1 MADPL
6 GLDGGGILVPIDD
19 EARRAITGFAPT
31 QGIPQE
37 ETLFPDLPLAPIN
50 QEQLLPF
57 ENAITASDVNPDQ
70 AASDAAL
77 AERLLIA
84 PGMISDLSRSEFE
97 RQDRQ
102 QKIEDGSEETELLRS
117 LLRNDPDLTMF
128 ASDDIPSLARG
139 EQAVKELSFTGAFSG
154 GVDLLQGL
162 GYRFLEAVGEAGG
175 LEDLEA
181 FAQAQAER
189 EFAEAQAGGVKQH
202 FLDIQ
207 DAGDF
212 FTWLKQTGGEQI
224 PLMAPSLVTGI
235 AGAAIGSAVPVIG
248 TVIGGLLGAFI
259 PSFILGV
266 GETQNAIKERDK
278 NIEAPGAAFG
288 AGAIIGLLDSALPG
302 KVGTMLKNAFGREL
316 AEVAVQKIAFR
327 VMAKK
332 AAAEGGKGMGMEG
345 ITEAVQEVI
354 SETTAASVTGQEI
367 DGDALMR
374 QVVEAFAAGAF
385 LGGGVTVAASTSA
398 SIINN
403 RRVKRA
409 MDESSREE
417 AAGKLKVR
425 NATKAA
431 EVKVAQMKAA
441 GVESVFVP
449 TNILLDY
456 AQRQENPIAA
466 LENLG
471 LAAALDVK
479 ALAELDVQAGTTKI
493 EITLAAFAEH
503 LHGTEAYAQI
513 APHLTVAA
521 DATSLAESL
530 ETAFTDEEDVVAYQE
545 DLEAYDAADELKA
558 RVSETVNKAQVKPS
572 EAHKIIE
579 AAGREVEV
587 VLDTLIQKLEERKG
601 GFDKL
606 TDAARV
612 AAIDDELTLK
622 DTQLVNAQDHLANQI
637 RQGRAL
643 GQAKKNIAALI
654 AEREKLIEEQA
665 NILSRRRV
673 AAVEPASEEFLV
685 DSTGVAAEGDALQAE
700 LASLQ
705 EQKARADASLQQ
717 AKDTGDTKRANQ
729 IKKKRTQLNKDI
741 KAVEDQI
748 AALEGRKPGPKTRK
762 EALRDKALT
771 FKGRVLDALGVKIK
785 KENVRDARDAFK
797 KGLAAGKT
805 LIKAQQAIVK
815 ELQKLKTLTKDQ
827 KAQLAQL
834 INKAT
839 TLKQLTT
846 KVTNMEARTAEFVE
860 RNRRK
865 QVVQALKDVLKKT
878 RTTGGEKR
886 IGKYTADVQRF
897 FDDARVWLRID
908 KPLDARGR
916 KKTKFRDQEALEI
929 ELIDLMTGTKED
941 PIPDPN
947 TLVQRQLLAIGSGS
961 KEFQVNTI
969 DLENLLITINEMMEA
984 ERKANLD
991 KINKARTHKNKDVK
1005 DGREF
1010 VTEGKPTAEMKGS
1023 GFWGILKRQS
1033 RDLRTS
1039 LSGWHNGWDELLD
1052 INFNKKGVDARRL
1065 IESLRLTKEIQ
1076 KHKGR
1081 VLQWQEELLEIEKKI
1096 YGITGHADLMDKQR
1110 ADNVETNF
1118 GVQQLAQTDEE
1129 AEVGDDGQRQRLEY
1143 SKSEIRKLWMEH
1155 QDPTLVETIESGYGM
1170 GFDQP
1175 ILDMLFD
1182 TLSDKDKAFAQ
1193 AQLDFYKRI
1202 YQPVNKVYRERYGVD
1217 LPFNEFYS
1225 PIQRDQTTSQEGGK
1239 DTFGT
1244 DLVFTDERTY
1254 RRTIPKGILTR
1265 VDNVIPLMKRSDVGA
1280 MHRYMHDMSWFI
1292 EASEKVLHIKSV
1304 FKDTKLEADIAAQ
1317 HGKNMNGLIRGF
1329 LDDFGPG
1336 YAARGAAA
1344 EKIFGTINR
1353 QFAGSVLAL
1362 KGTIGTKQLVS
1373 WFAMADN
1380 VPAKDFLKS
1389 HIDFFKVGK
1398 DGKTLR
1404 SQEIVKFLWENS
1416 AALRARGSSLDFEL
1430 AKIGAINKPLF
1441 TGNAIKVKGRRVT
1454 PSMAQWEEWKFA
1466 IIKLGDRLPIY
1477 AGGWAFSTTQQS
1489 TDIDKLSS
1497 LQRAGPIGRTLTMFM
1512 TARMALLRGE
1522 IRAIRQV
1529 KRGKI
1534 GYREFGKRMAYYHL
1548 IMPMMIQY
1556 IASGFEWEDD
1566 RQFVAA
1572 LLGQLNS
1579 LVIFGDI
1586 LMVAAEDI
1594 FAEGGSQ
1601 WQRGDELPVQS
1612 IFREIWA
1619 GVYDAIESGGDIE
1632 ELLEAVGDITAAIGL
1647 VAGQPLDQ
1655 IGNIL
1660 GGVAD
1665 VTEGDIEKGLKRI
1678 WGFSEKVA
1686 EESSK

>member
-1 MADPL
+1 
-6 GLDGGGILVPIDD
+6 V
-19 EARRAITGFAPT
+19 R
-31 QGIPQE
+31 
-37 ETLFPDLPLAPIN
+37 N
-50 QEQLLPF
+50 
-57 ENAITASDVNPDQ
+57 
-70 AASDAAL
+70 
-77 AERLLIA
+77 
-84 PGMISDLSRSEFE
+84 
-97 RQDRQ
+97 RQ
-102 QKIEDGSEETELLRS
+102 
-117 LLRNDPDLTMF
+117 
-128 ASDDIPSLARG
+128 
-139 EQAVKELSFTGAFSG
+139 
-154 GVDLLQGL
+154 
-162 GYRFLEAVGEAGG
+162 
-175 LEDLEA
+175 
-181 FAQAQAER
+181 
-189 EFAEAQAGGVKQH
+189 
-202 FLDIQ
+202 
-207 DAGDF
+207 
-212 FTWLKQTGGEQI
+212 
-224 PLMAPSLVTGI
+224 
-235 AGAAIGSAVPVIG
+235 
-248 TVIGGLLGAFI
+248 
-259 PSFILGV
+259 
-266 GETQNAIKERDK
+266 
-278 NIEAPGAAFG
+278 
-288 AGAIIGLLDSALPG
+288 
-302 KVGTMLKNAFGREL
+302 
-316 AEVAVQKIAFR
+316 
-327 VMAKK
+327 
-332 AAAEGGKGMGMEG
+332 
-345 ITEAVQEVI
+345 
-354 SETTAASVTGQEI
+354 
-367 DGDALMR
+367 
-374 QVVEAFAAGAF
+374 
-385 LGGGVTVAASTSA
+385 
-398 SIINN
+398 
-403 RRVKRA
+403 VKRA
-409 MDESSREE
+409 MDESSRLEKE
-417 AAGKLKVR
+417 GELKGLHAG
-425 NATKAA
+425 KAA
-431 EVKVAQMKAA
+431 ELKVAQMQAA
-441 GVESVFVP
+441 GIESVFVP
-449 TNILLDY
+449 SQVLMDY
-456 AQRQENPIAA
+456 AQRQEDPVAA
-466 LENLG
+466 LEALG
-471 LAAALDVK
+471 VTEEAIAGDKV
-479 ALAELDVQAGTTKI
+479 ELSL
-493 EITLAAFAEH
+493 EAFAEH
-503 LHGTEAYAQI
+503 LHGTEAYAAI
-513 APHLTVAA
+513 APHLTVAV

-530 ETAFTDEEDVVAYQE
+530 EEAFTDEEDVAAYQE
-545 DLEAYDAADELKA
+545 DLEAYDATDELKA

-579 AAGREVEV
+579 DAGREVEV
-587 VLDTLIQKLEERKG
+587 ILDTLIQKLEERKG
-601 GFDKL
+601 GFDKV

-612 AAIDDELTLK
+612 AAIDNELTLK
-622 DTQLVNAQDHLANQI
+622 DTQLVAAQDHLANQI
-637 RQGRAL
+637 RKGRAL

-654 AEREKLIEEQA
+654 AEREKLVEEQA
-665 NILSRRRV
+665 NILSRRKV
-673 AAVEPASEEFLV
+673 AAIDPASEEFLV
-685 DSTGVAAEGDALQAE
+685 DSTGVAAEGDALQAQLSE
-700 LASLQ
+700 
-705 EQKARADASLQQ
+705 LQQ
-717 AKDTGDTKRANQ
+717 QKTSKDATLQRAKDTGDTKRVNRLT
-729 IKKKRTQLNKDI
+729 KERTQLNKDI
-741 KAVEDQI
+741 KVVEDQI
-748 AALEGRKPGPKTRK
+748 TALESRKPGPKTRK
-762 EALRDKALT
+762 ELLRDKALT
-771 FKGRVLDALGVKIK
+771 FKGRVLEALGVKIK
-785 KENVRDARDAFK
+785 RENVRDARDAFK

-815 ELQKLKTLTKDQ
+815 EIQKLKTLDKDQ
-827 KAQLAQL
+827 KAQLARV
-834 INKAT
+834 INGAT
-839 TLKQLTT
+839 TLKQLKT
-846 KVTNMEARTAEFVE
+846 KVDNMEARTAAFIEK
-860 RNRRK
+860 NRRK
-865 QVVQALKDVLKKT
+865 QVVQALKNVLKKT

-908 KPLDARGR
+908 KPRDDRGR
-916 KKTKFRDQEALEI
+916 AKDKFRDQETLEL
-929 ELIDLMTGTKED
+929 ELITLMTGTKED

-961 KEFQVNTI
+961 KEFQVNTV
-969 DLENLLITINEMMEA
+969 DLENLLITINEMMKA

-991 KINKARTHKNKDVK
+991 KVEKARTHKNEDVR

-1010 VTEGKPTAEMKGS
+1010 TTEGKPTAEIKGS

-1052 INFNKKGVDARRL
+1052 IMFNKKGVDARRL

-1096 YGITGHADLMDKQR
+1096 YGIKGHADLMDKQR
-1110 ADNVETNF
+1110 ADNVEDDY

-1129 AEVGDDGQRQRLEY
+1129 AEVGDDGQRRRLEY

-1155 QDPTLVETIESGYGM
+1155 QDPTLVETIMSGYGM

-1193 AQLDFYKRI
+1193 AQLDFYKRM

-1217 LPFNEFYS
+1217 LLFNEFYS
-1225 PIQRDQTTSQEGGK
+1225 PIQRDQSTSQEGGK

-1244 DLVFTDERTY
+1244 DLVFTDDRTY

-1265 VDNVIPLMKRSDVGA
+1265 FDNVIPLMKRSDIGA

-1304 FKDTKLEADIAAQ
+1304 FKDTKLEADIAIQ

-1329 LDDFGPG
+1329 LEDFGPG

-1353 QFAGSVLAL
+1353 QFAGSVLSL

-1398 DGKTLR
+1398 DGKNLR
-1404 SQEIVKFLWENS
+1404 AQEIVKFLWENS

-1441 TGNAIKVKGRRVT
+1441 TGNAIKVKGYRVT

-1477 AGGWAFSTTQQS
+1477 AGGWAVYQNAIKQGKTKAQAIQAFEDAFSTTQQS

-1512 TARMALLRGE
+1512 TARMALMRGE

-1601 WQRGDELPVQS
+1601 WQRGDELPIQS

-1632 ELLEAVGDITAAIGL
+1632 ELLEAVGDMTAAIGL

-1665 VTEGDIEKGLKRI
+1665 VTEGDVEKGLKRI

-1686 EESSK
+1686 EKSSR